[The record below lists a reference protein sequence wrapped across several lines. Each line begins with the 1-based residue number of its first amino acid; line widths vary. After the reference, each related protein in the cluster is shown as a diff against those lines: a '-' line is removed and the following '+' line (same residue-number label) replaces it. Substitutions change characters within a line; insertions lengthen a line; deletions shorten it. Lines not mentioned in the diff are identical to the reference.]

1 MKQTFF
7 LFVCLIFFMKDVFG
21 ASHVHILGD
30 SHAYFCFNNSG
41 SNATHDERSVF
52 AGVPWFIHWLGSR
65 TMYRVGRDGLKGL
78 DITGYNIHEND
89 IAVFLFGEVDVR
101 CHIGKQRDEKGRKE
115 EEVIDTLVHKYI
127 QTITANKLQYKSLT
141 CVVASIVPPSDQNF
155 NSSYPYYGVLNE
167 RVRITR
173 EINKCLQKYCLENEI
188 LFLDIYSLYAKNDG
202 SLNELLSDGIVHVN
216 PKKNKMIKEK
226 LMELISKN

>member
-1 MKQTFF
+1 MKQAFF
-7 LFVCLIFFMKDVFG
+7 VIVCLIFFIQDVFG
-21 ASHVHILGD
+21 APHVHIIGD

-78 DITGYNIHEND
+78 DITSYNIHEND

-115 EEVIDTLVHKYI
+115 EEVIDTLVNKYI
-127 QTITANKLQYKSLT
+127 QVINSNRKKCNQLT

-155 NSSYPYYGVLNE
+155 NSSYPCYGVLNE

-173 EINKCLQKYCLENEI
+173 EVNQCLQKYCLENGI

-202 SLNELLSDGIVHVN
+202 SLNESLSDGIVHVH
-216 PKKNKMIKEK
+216 PKKNNVIKEK
-226 LMELISKN
+226 LLELISQH